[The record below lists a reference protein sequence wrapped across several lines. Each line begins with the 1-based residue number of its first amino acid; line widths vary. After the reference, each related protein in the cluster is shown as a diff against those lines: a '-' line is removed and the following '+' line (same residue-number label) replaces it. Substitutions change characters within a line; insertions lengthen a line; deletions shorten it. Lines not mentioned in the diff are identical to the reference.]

1 LIKENNSFY
10 FLDWYRIIKLDLDLN
25 QSSIVINDTPVWSI
39 HFESSNNNL
48 YITSWDSLS
57 IYHTNDEINFIKI
70 HTISTSYHIYSIT
83 INNDKIYTGTNDSTI
98 LVFNKTNNS
107 LIQVMN
113 NMCSSSIW
121 SVKFDCNDN
130 MIYSCFYPPMV
141 KIIGTNGINTTI
153 PLNDIFMLASGLYI
167 DSKNR
172 LWIGGHNGS
181 VVYT

>member
-1 LIKENNSFY
+1 LIQWFCLQGWS
-10 FLDWYRIIKLDLDLN
+10 RVIKLDFDLN
-25 QSSIVINDTPVWSI
+25 HSSNVINDPSIYGI
-39 HFESSNNNL
+39 HFDLSTNNI
-48 YITSWDSLS
+48 YIASWNRQSIY
-57 IYHTNDEINFIKI
+57 IYHTNDETTFNKI
-70 HTISTSYHIYSIT
+70 HTIGTSHSLRSIT
-83 INNDKIYTGTNDSTI
+83 IHNDKIYTGTDNGRI
-98 LVFNKTNNS
+98 LVYNNTNNA
-107 LIQVMN
+107 LIQVMV